1 MTNAKKTAKIP
12 KLVDLDLRVGQTV
25 QLITQERQP
34 RKYYTRLIGYVD
46 QEFVMLRVPVE
57 NGWSVVLDEGQLL
70 EVRVFCGVALYEF
83 QCRLQ
88 ALLLNPRNYM
98 LLSYPE
104 HIRQV
109 RFRSHERVQ
118 CALPVRIAQA
128 ATSSAQGQPTEGF
141 QFQDLSGSG
150 AALVG
155 PSALGAVGQPIRLQ
169 LDFHL
174 AATDT
179 QEQVM
184 LDAVIQ
190 TVQALRNASG
200 HVTGHHHGL
209 RFDRVEP
216 RILLLVN
223 ELLNPQNWRV

>member
-1 MTNAKKTAKIP
+1 MTNAKKTAQSP

-118 CALPVRIAQA
+118 CALPVHIAQA
-128 ATSSAQGQPTEGF
+128 PGELASDKGF

-155 PSALGAVGQPIRLQ
+155 PQALGEAGQPVRLQ
-169 LDFHL
+169 LDFRL

-190 TVQALRNASG
+190 KVQALRDPSG
-200 HVTGHHHGL
+200 RVTGYHHGVH
-209 RFDRVEP
+209 FEKVEP
-216 RILLLVN
+216 RILLLVS
-223 ELLNPQNWRV
+223 ELLRPQMWQV

>member
-1 MTNAKKTAKIP
+1 MKNEKTSEQSP
-12 KLVDLDLRVGQTV
+12 KLSELNLRIGQTV
-25 QLITQERQP
+25 QLITQGPQP
-34 RKYYTRLIGYVD
+34 RKYYTRLIGYAD
-46 QEFVMLRVPVE
+46 QEFVMVRVPVE
-57 NGWSVVLDEGQLL
+57 NGWTVVLDEGQLL

-88 ALLLNPRNYM
+88 TQMLNPRNYM
-98 LLSYPE
+98 LLGFPE
-104 HIRQV
+104 RIRQV

-190 TVQALRNASG
+190 TVQALRNTSG
-200 HVTGHHHGL
+200 QVTGHHHGL
-209 RFDRVEP
+209 RFERVEP

>member
-1 MTNAKKTAKIP
+1 MEKHKPHKQGP
-12 KLVDLDLRVGQTV
+12 KLSELNLRVGQTV
-25 QLITQERQP
+25 QVITQGPQP
-34 RKYYTRLIGYVD
+34 RKYYTRLIGYAD

-57 NGWSVVLDEGQLL
+57 NGWTVVLDEGQLL

-88 ALLLNPRNYM
+88 TLMLNPRNYM
-98 LLSYPE
+98 LLGFPE

-118 CALPVRIAQA
+118 CALPVHIAQA
-128 ATSSAQGQPTEGF
+128 SSEQSAQGY

-155 PSALGAVGQPIRLQ
+155 PQALGDAGQKLRLQ

-184 LDAVIQ
+184 LDAIIQ
-190 TVQALRNASG
+190 TVQALRNESG
-200 HVTGHHHGL
+200 QVKGYHHGL
-209 RFDRVEP
+209 RFDVVEP
-216 RILLLVN
+216 RILLLVS

>member
-1 MTNAKKTAKIP
+1 MKNDKTSEQSP
-12 KLVDLDLRVGQTV
+12 KLSELNLRIGQTV
-25 QLITQERQP
+25 QLITQGPQP
-34 RKYYTRLIGYVD
+34 RKYYTRLIGYAD
-46 QEFVMLRVPVE
+46 QEFVMVRVPVE
-57 NGWSVVLDEGQLL
+57 NGWTVVLDEGQLL

-88 ALLLNPRNYM
+88 AQMLNPRNYM
-98 LLSYPE
+98 LLGFPE
-104 HIRQV
+104 RIRQV

-128 ATSSAQGQPTEGF
+128 APSAHGQSTEGF

-155 PSALGAVGQPIRLQ
+155 PTALGAVGQSIRLQ

-209 RFDRVEP
+209 RFERVEP